1 MYRVLADFADLK
13 DHNFKYHTGD
23 TYPRKGAEVSTARI
37 NELLTGKNRRKM
49 PLIEEVKEAKPKPEE
64 KPKRGAKK

>member
-13 DHNFKYHTGD
+13 DKAFKYHAGD
-23 TYPRKGAEVSTARI
+23 EFPRRGAEVSTARI
-37 NELLTGKNRRKM
+37 NELLTGKNRRNM